1 VINRIPIQAET
12 KSKLIKGLLLAG
24 GLYLGYRVSSKAIK
38 NWKSRGTASLADQSP
53 EVRQA
58 MGLRSAI
65 NPSGVSWLMWSDGTN
80 EDAIE
85 QIASQISDLDSVAVA
100 YRNLYG
106 KELIKQ
112 LQGELDSDRFN
123 AFLQT
128 VSNNRINQSTNSNV
142 PTGAYSSPQKLI
154 VAKRSVYVRT
164 TPDASY
170 HGGWYEIGE
179 EKNIYKTAT
188 EGEFIGYATGKQ
200 HYDSKN
206 NVKFIEVAF
215 QYSVNLPSDLSD
227 QAGKTKLLWVSSSA
241 NYVSQ
246 FDSNSDALQTYP
258 GIMAQLNYMLPIPGL
273 GWLSMD
279 GSRVVSKKPT
289 QVLSKDF
296 KPLCHVDKG
305 VLLGYPV
312 MSLQGTDTD
321 MTMLRTLS
329 GLDRWVKTSEINIV

>member
-1 VINRIPIQAET
+1 MNARIPISKDA

-80 EDAIE
+80 EKAIE
-85 QIASQISDLDSVAVA
+85 QIASQIQNLDAVATA

-106 KELIKQ
+106 KELIKH

-128 VSNNRINQSTNSNV
+128 VSNNRINNGTSSNV
-142 PTGAYSSPQKLI
+142 PSGSYSSPQKLI
-154 VAKRSVYVRT
+154 VAKKAVYVRT
-164 TPDASY
+164 SPDASY

-179 EKNIYKTAT
+179 EKNIYKTAS

-215 QYSVNLPSDLSD
+215 RFGQKLPADLAD
-227 QAGKTKLLWVSSSA
+227 QAGKTKLLWVSSSS
-241 NYVSQ
+241 NFVHQFENNSQ
-246 FDSNSDALQTYP
+246 ALQTYP
-258 GIMAQLNYMLPIPGL
+258 GISSQLNYMLPIPGL
-273 GWLSMD
+273 GWLSME
-279 GSRVVSKKPT
+279 GSRVISNKTT

-296 KPLCHVDKG
+296 KPLCLVDKRT
-305 VLLGYPV
+305 LLGYPV
-312 MSLQGTDTD
+312 MSLQGVDTD
-321 MTMLRTLS
+321 FTLVRTIE
-329 GLDRWVKTSEINIV
+329 GNDRWIDTSFITIE

>member
-1 VINRIPIQAET
+1 MNARIPISKDV

-38 NWKSRGTASLADQSP
+38 NWRSRGTASLADQSP

-80 EDAIE
+80 ENAIE
-85 QIASQISDLDSVAVA
+85 QIASQISDLDSVATA

-123 AFLQT
+123 AFLVA
-128 VSNNRINQSTNSNV
+128 VSNNRINNGANSSV

-154 VAKRSVYVRT
+154 VAEKSVYIRT
-164 TPDASY
+164 SPDASY
-170 HGGWYEIGE
+170 HGGWYEMGDD
-179 EKNIYKTAT
+179 KNIYKTAT

-215 QYSVNLPSDLSD
+215 RFGQNLPIDLSD
-227 QAGKTKLLWVSSSA
+227 QAGKTKLLWVSSSS

-246 FDSNSDALQTYP
+246 FDSNSQAIQRFP
-258 GIMAQLNYMLPIPGL
+258 GIMTQLNYMLPIPGL
-273 GWLSMD
+273 GWLSME
-279 GSRVVSKKPT
+279 GSRVISNKEAKL
-289 QVLSKDF
+289 LSKDF
-296 KPLCHVDKG
+296 KPLCLVDKRT
-305 VLLGYPV
+305 LLGYPV
-312 MSLQGTDTD
+312 MSLQGVDTD
-321 MTMLRTLS
+321 FTLVRTIE
-329 GLDRWVKTSEINIV
+329 GKDRWIHTNDINIE

>member
-1 VINRIPIQAET
+1 MINRIPIQVET

-38 NWKSRGTASLADQSP
+38 SWRTKGTMSLADQSP

-85 QIASQISDLDSVAVA
+85 QIASRISDLDSVAVA

-123 AFLQT
+123 TFLQT
-128 VSNNRINQSTNSNV
+128 VSNNRINQSTNPSV

-215 QYSVNLPSDLSD
+215 QYGANLPSDLSD

-241 NYVSQ
+241 NYVRQ
-246 FDSNSDALQTYP
+246 FDSNSDAVQSYP
-258 GIMAQLNYMLPIPGL
+258 GITSQLNYMLPIPGL

-279 GSRVVSKKPT
+279 GSRVVSSREA
-289 QVLSKDF
+289 LLLDRDF